1 MAFVSSSRSLH
12 AILAVLLTATLLLT
26 HAQPAAAVAPTGQP
40 NWMQGFDDALETGS
54 VISTTWLGNRTYIGG
69 TFSSAGG
76 QVHSNVAAI
85 DMDDRRVDHGFVA
98 NTDGPVH
105 SVLAAADGSGVYIG
119 GEFSTING
127 VAQANFA
134 KVDAATGQVISV
146 DHGMNGPV
154 KAMATMG
161 SRLYVG
167 GSFSFVGTTQRKD
180 LAAFDDDVLSSSW
193 KVNTN
198 GKVRDL
204 KLSSDGS
211 TLFAAGTFTALD
223 GVQAPQ
229 RIAKIS
235 ALTGDAEVWDVGT
248 TNHWVVI
255 DLALS
260 DDDNTLFLVAGGWPG
275 LGGNRTKAIDV
286 TSGAESWSVRH
297 GGDPQAVLFHDGLAY
312 VGGHFEDKNGAYPNQ
327 RLQAIDAATGV
338 TDPWK
343 PILNSVWGVWDLDA
357 SPWGMLVGG
366 DFTKIDGRSA
376 RGITVYPHLD
386 FGLGTPPPPPP
397 PANDT
402 VDPASSFVSPVAGG
416 SLTLPASITGTSTDN
431 VAVQAVKVVIKNFAT
446 KDYVQ
451 PDGQSMAASW
461 AKIEPA
467 ITPGPS
473 ASWSISL
480 ANLPPGLYRARVK
493 TTDTSGNQTSW
504 SATHDFTIT
513 PAGGVD
519 TFAPSGSISALA
531 GNALT
536 LPGGLMGIAAD
547 NDSVAEVKVTI
558 RNRTTQ
564 DFVQADGM
572 SVAPSWAKLAP
583 TITPGPSVS
592 WSLPLANLPAG
603 PYQARVKV
611 VDASGNA
618 TSWSASYDFTVS

>member
-1 MAFVSSSRSLH
+1 MAFVPLSRSLR
-12 AILAVLLTATLLLT
+12 AVFAVLLTATLLLT
-26 HAQPAAAVAPTGQP
+26 HAPPAAAVAPTGQP

-98 NTDGPVH
+98 NTDGPVY
-105 SVLAAADGSGVYIG
+105 SVLAAADGSGIYIG
-119 GEFSTING
+119 GEFTTING

-146 DHGMNGPV
+146 DQGINGPV

-180 LAAFDDDVLSSSW
+180 LAAFDNDVLSSSW

-204 KLSSDGS
+204 KLTSDGT

-235 ALTGDAEVWDVGT
+235 ALTGAAQVWDVGT

-255 DLALS
+255 DLTLS
-260 DDDNTLFLVAGGWPG
+260 DDDNTLFLVAGGWPSQ
-275 LGGNRTKAIDV
+275 GGNRTKAIDV
-286 TSGAESWSVRH
+286 ATGAEMWNVLH
-297 GGDPQAVLFHDGLAY
+297 GGDPQAALFHEGLVY

-366 DFTKIDGRSA
+366 DFTNIDGRSA
-376 RGITVYPHLD
+376 RGIAVYPQLD
-386 FGLGTPPPPPP
+386 FGLGTPPGPI
-397 PANDT
+397 DT
-402 VDPASSFVSPVAGG
+402 VDPTSAFVSPVPGG
-416 SLTLPASITGTSTDN
+416 SINLPDVLTGSSSDD
-431 VAVQAVKVVIKNFAT
+431 VAVQQVKVTIRNFT
-446 KDYVQ
+446 TGQFVQ
-451 PDGQSMAASW
+451 PDGQSLASTW
-461 AKIEPA
+461 AKIEPTF
-467 ITPGPS
+467 TP
-473 ASWSISL
+473 AANVTWSISL
-480 ANLPPGLYRARVK
+480 ANLPAGIYRARVK
-493 TTDTSGNQTSW
+493 TADTSGNETGW
-504 SATHDFTIT
+504 SATHDFNVL
-513 PAGGVD
+513 PGAGADTTAPVGVVS
-519 TFAPSGSISALA
+519 PLA
-531 GNALT
+531 GDLLT
-536 LPGGLMGIAAD
+536 LPGAVSGTASD
-547 NDSVAEVKVTI
+547 DVEVSEVRVTI
-558 RNRTTQ
+558 RNRTTK
-564 DFVQADGM
+564 DYVQADGT
-572 SVAPSWAKLAP
+572 SVAAAWAKLVP
-583 TITPGPSVS
+583 TITPGTSVS
-592 WSLPLANLPAG
+592 WNLPLDSLPPG

-611 VDASGNA
+611 IDSSGNQS
-618 TSWSASYDFTVS
+618 SWSTSYNFTIS